1 MIAQSILRVHPP
13 VHSRQQ
19 FEEKFIGPFVPPG
32 TARRLGLTPSAV
44 PFAHQDEYAKLLN
57 HVDLPGVIWGPD
69 DMPTWDAPAPRS
81 TKAAPL
87 ADANKLLGLP
97 PRAST
102 SHHAADVVL
111 LNGASVKPEA
121 VSWLWDGF
129 LAGGKFHINAGAPG
143 TGKTTLALSLA
154 ATITVGGRWPDGSRA
169 PLGDVAIWSGED
181 DPADT
186 LAPRMLADGAD
197 MRRVHFVSAT
207 VAADGEKRPFDP
219 ATDTVHLARALAGK
233 NVKALIVDPV
243 VSAVAGDSHKGA
255 ETRRSL
261 QPLVDLAAKLNCAV
275 LGISH
280 FSKGTQ
286 GRDPVERVTGSIAFG
301 ALARVVFATA
311 KAGDDEGD
319 DSCDRLFVRS
329 KSNIGPDGGGFR
341 YALEQVQV
349 PGHPGL
355 FASRVRWGTALE
367 GEARSLLATAEASG
381 DPEERNALADAVEF
395 LQSLLTDG
403 PQQAK
408 AIRSDGENAGHTWR
422 TLHRAADKLNVDRRK
437 EGMRGGWVWRLAPK
451 MPNTPEDAKNSRH
464 KNMAPSGDLGT
475 FDTDCPF

>member
-1 MIAQSILRVHPP
+1 MNNNFDPAAEVVRIFGNRSAKP
-13 VHSRQQ
+13 V
-19 FEEKFIGPFVPPG
+19 
-32 TARRLGLTPSAV
+32 
-44 PFAHQDEYAKLLN
+44 
-57 HVDLPGVIWGPD
+57 
-69 DMPTWDAPAPRS
+69 
-81 TKAAPL
+81 AAPL
-87 ADANKLLGLP
+87 TNVNKLLGLP
-97 PRAST
+97 SKAAPRAST
-102 SHHAADVVL
+102 GHHAADVVL

-121 VSWLWDGF
+121 VSWLWNGF

-154 ATITVGGRWPDGSRA
+154 AAITVGGRWPDGSLA

-186 LAPRMLADGAD
+186 LVPRLLADGAD

-219 ATDTVHLARALAGK
+219 ATDTMHLARALADK
-233 NVKALIVDPV
+233 NVKMLIVDPV

-275 LGISH
+275 LGISY

-311 KAGDDEGD
+311 KAGDNDEGG

-329 KSNIGPDGGGFR
+329 KSNIGHDGGGFR
-341 YALEQVQV
+341 YALEQVEV

-355 FASRVRWGTALE
+355 FASHVRWGDALE

-403 PQQAK
+403 PQQAR

-422 TLHRAADKLNVDRRK
+422 TLHRAADKLKVDRRK
-437 EGMRGGWVWRLAPK
+437 EGMKGGWVWRLAPK
-451 MPNTPEDAKNSRH
+451 MPNIPEDAKNLRH
-464 KNMAPSGDLGT
+464 KNMAPSGALGT
-475 FDTDCPF
+475 FDEF